1 VGKGWYAVLAPSMLQ
16 VMAMDISRPDLKVKK
31 RRRQVLTIGVGI
43 VVLAAVT
50 FLVMRLKPAA
60 PTVDRSIVW
69 TDTVKRGPMVVQ
81 VRGLGT
87 LVPREDAIRQI
98 PAQTEATVVRIRT
111 LPGTI
116 VTPDTVLL
124 ELSDP
129 TLSQGALDAE
139 LSLKEA
145 QADLNNIQVK
155 VQSDLMA
162 QKSAAATVSADYSQ
176 AQRQAQID
184 KALYGLGV
192 ISGIAYNGSQ
202 GKADELTTRNKLEEQ
217 TVDINE
223 KAIQSQI
230 AVQQAKV
237 AQAQAIYA
245 LKKQQLDA
253 LNVRAG
259 ISGVLTDLPL
269 AVGQHVAIGTM
280 LAQVVQP
287 NQLKAQLKIPET
299 QARDIQL
306 GQPAS
311 IDTHNGLADGTVSR
325 IDPAVQNGTVTVDVK
340 LTGALPAGARKD
352 LSVDGV
358 IDLDRLSNVLYVGR
372 PAIGNPNSTISLFRL
387 DPDGK
392 GAERVPVKVGQAS
405 VNAIQVQ
412 QGLREGDTVILSDM
426 SRQDTVD
433 RIRLD

>member
-1 VGKGWYAVLAPSMLQ
+1 MHQEL
-16 VMAMDISRPDLKVKK
+16 AMDISRPDLKVKK
-31 RRRQVLTIGVGI
+31 RRRQALMIAVGAVLLA
-43 VVLAAVT
+43 VVTV
-50 FLVMRLKPAA
+50 LVYRLKPAA
-60 PTVDRSIVW
+60 PSVDRSIVW
-69 TDTVKRGPMVVQ
+69 EDTVKRGPLVIQ

-111 LPGTI
+111 LPGSI
-116 VTPDTVLL
+116 VRPDTVLL

-129 TLSQGALDAE
+129 QLSQEALDAE

-145 QADLNNIQVK
+145 RADLSNTQVK

-162 QKSAAATVSADYSQ
+162 QKSSAATVNADYNQ
-176 AQRQAQID
+176 AQRQARTD
-184 KALYGLGV
+184 KSLFSLGV
-192 ISGIAYNGSQ
+192 ISGLAYNASQ
-202 GKADELTTRNKLEEQ
+202 GKADELSTREKLEEQ

-223 KAIQSQI
+223 KAIASQL

-237 AQAQAIYA
+237 AQAQAIYE

-259 ISGVLTDLPL
+259 IAGVLTDLPL
-269 AVGQHVAIGTM
+269 AVGQHVTIGTM

-287 NQLKAQLKIPET
+287 NQLKAQLKIAET
-299 QARDIQL
+299 QARDIQI

-311 IDTHNGLADGTVSR
+311 IDTHNGVADGTVSR

-340 LTGALPAGARKD
+340 LTGALPDGARKD

-358 IDLDRLSNVLYVGR
+358 IDLDRLRSVLYVGR
-372 PAIGNPNSTISLFRL
+372 PAFGNPNSTISLFRL

-392 GAERVPVKVGQAS
+392 GAVRAPVKVGQAS
-405 VNAIQVQ
+405 VNAIQVVD
-412 QGLREGDTVILSDM
+412 GLHEGDTVILSDM
-426 SRQDTVD
+426 SRYDTTD

>member
-1 VGKGWYAVLAPSMLQ
+1 MT
-16 VMAMDISRPDLKVKK
+16 MDISRPDLKAKK
-31 RRRQVLTIGVGI
+31 RKRQALTIAVGV
-43 VVLAAVT
+43 VVLAVVT

-60 PTVDRSIVW
+60 PTVDRSVVW
-69 TDTVKRGPMVVQ
+69 TDTVKRGPMVRQ

-98 PAQTEATVVRIRT
+98 PAQTEATVVRIRV
-111 LPGTI
+111 LPGST
-116 VTPDTVLL
+116 VKPDTVLL

-129 TLSQGALDAE
+129 QATQQALDAE
-139 LSLKEA
+139 LALKGA
-145 QADLNNIQVK
+145 RADLSNVKIK

-162 QKSAAATVSADYSQ
+162 QKSAAATVNADYNQ
-176 AQRQAQID
+176 AQRQARTD
-184 KALYGLGV
+184 KSLYGLGV
-192 ISGIAYNGSQ
+192 ISGLAYNSSQ

-217 TVDINE
+217 TIDINT
-223 KAIQSQI
+223 KAVESQV

-237 AQAQAIYA
+237 DQAQAIYD
-245 LKKQQLDA
+245 LKRQQLDA

-259 ISGVLTDLPL
+259 IAGVLTSMPL
-269 AVGQHVAIGTM
+269 AVGQHVTMGTM

-311 IDTHNGLADGTVSR
+311 IDTHNGLADGKVTR
-325 IDPAVQNGTVTVDVK
+325 IDPAVVNGTVTVDAE
-340 LTGALPAGARKD
+340 LIGTLPEGLRTD
-352 LSVDGV
+352 LSVDGT
-358 IDLDRLSNVLYVGR
+358 IDLERMKDVLYVGR
-372 PAIGNPNSTISLFRL
+372 PAFGNENSTITLFRL

-392 GAERVPVKVGQAS
+392 GAVRAPVKMGRAS
-405 VNAIQVQ
+405 VNAIQVME
-412 QGLREGDTVILSDM
+412 GLHEGDTVILSDM
-426 SRQDTVD
+426 SRYDTAD